1 MSSSLA
7 TEGLVSVIYLFI
19 FVYCLYVYLFILQRF
34 FFLFFGGI
42 GLVIREVLLLFDTSM
57 QMRRKRLWT
66 GLMVYF

>member
-7 TEGLVSVIYLFI
+7 TEGLVSVFYLFI